1 MSRPATDAFDFPH
14 RHLLGIEGLSQGEIT
29 LLLDRSETYVEQNR
43 QADKKKST
51 LRGRTIIN
59 LFFEDSTRTRTSFE
73 LAGKRLGGDVI
84 NMAVS
89 TSATKKGETLID
101 TARNIEAMGVDVFV
115 IRHGSPG
122 AAKILAENLENA
134 SVVNAGDGAHE
145 HPTQALLDLY
155 TIREQKGSL
164 EGLNVAIVG
173 DISHSRVARS
183 NIWGLQKLGAKVT
196 LVGPPT
202 LVPVRFAQ
210 LGCEI
215 SHDIDDVIPRMD
227 VLNMLRIQRERQG
240 NLNFPSTTEYSR
252 LFGLTEKRLERAK
265 EGVVIMHPGPINRG
279 VEISPEVADGP
290 HSVVLAQVSAGVAVR
305 MAVLFL
311 VSNVREAANRS
322 SEERP
327 GLSAHHSEQNRRTSP
342 VEKTHE

>member
-1 MSRPATDAFDFPH
+1 MSARREDRAKAAWH
-14 RHLLGIEGLSQGEIT
+14 RKHLLGLRDLTKEEI
-29 LLLDRSETYVEQNR
+29 LAVLDTAKGFSEISKRSIRKVP
-43 QADKKKST
+43 T
-51 LRGRTIIN
+51 LRGRVVVN
-59 LFFEDSTRTRTSFE
+59 CFYENSTRTRLSFS
-73 LAGKRLGGDVI
+73 LAAQRLSADVLEF
-84 NMAVS
+84 S
-89 TSATKKGETLID
+89 KSSSSTKKGETLID

-115 IRHGSPG
+115 IRHSSPG
-122 AAKILAENLENA
+122 AAKVLAENLENA

-155 TIREQKGSL
+155 TIREQRGSL

-173 DISHSRVARS
+173 DIAHSRVARS
-183 NIWGLQKLGAKVT
+183 NIWGLQTLGAKVT

-202 LVPVRFAQ
+202 LVPSRFAQ

-240 NLNFPSTTEYSR
+240 NLNFPSTKEYSR

-265 EGVVIMHPGPINRG
+265 PNVVIMHPGPINRG
-279 VEISPEVADGP
+279 VEITPEVADGP
-290 HSVVLAQVSAGVAVR
+290 HSVVLQQVAAGVAVR

-322 SEERP
+322 SEGP
-327 GLSAHHSEQNRRTSP
+327 ALPTQHSEQNRRPNSR
-342 VEKTHE
+342 